1 MKLHVIYKGQ
11 TVDISYDLLYI
22 NADEVNIRFSNSNA
36 QSCKFLTQY
45 LEANRLDYVLKDRED
60 YKEIVVLPD
69 IFALTLSTK
78 GAYRSPVVKDNLYDA
93 IIERSN
99 DIELA
104 RNAIREFNRNVK
116 EIDARLADM
125 QDDLSKS
132 EYARSIDNITKEIL
146 EFKRCKQLED
156 LALAE
161 EHLNVPRGTIPTV
174 ETLEVAYEVSTL
186 FKLEDF
192 AKLLYIYGYLEDQ
205 SKLSK
210 KYQKV
215 YDTLGKL
222 EKYMYPEYVKDVE
235 ALGQNLLAELQEKA
249 AKWAENEP
257 NISEWIREICR
268 QFGFE
273 IKSEEG
279 DLEMGFVTAS
289 TSFVIPSSKTS
300 SYAPLRRSNIAN

>member
-60 YKEIVVLPD
+60 YKEVVAFPD

-78 GAYRSPVVKDNLYDA
+78 GTYRSPVIKDNLYDA

-104 RNAIREFNRNVK
+104 RNVIREFNCNVK
-116 EIDARLADM
+116 EIDARLADIRN
-125 QDDLSKS
+125 DSSKS
-132 EYARSIDNITKEIL
+132 EYAQSIDNITKEIL
-146 EFKRCKQLED
+146 EFKRCKQLEA

-161 EHLNVPRGTIPTV
+161 EHLNVSRETMPTV

-215 YDTLGKL
+215 YDTLDKL
-222 EKYMYPEYVKDVE
+222 EKYMYPEYVKEVE

-249 AKWAENEP
+249 AKWVENEP
-257 NISEWIREICR
+257 NISEWIREKCR

-273 IKSEEG
+273 VESVNRE
-279 DLEMGFVTAS
+279 
-289 TSFVIPSSKTS
+289 
-300 SYAPLRRSNIAN
+300 

>member
-11 TVDISYDLLYI
+11 TIDISYDLLYI
-22 NADEVNIRFSNSNA
+22 NTDEVNIRFSNSNA

-60 YKEIVVLPD
+60 YKEIVTLPD
-69 IFALTLSTK
+69 IFALTLNTK
-78 GAYRSPVVKDNLYDA
+78 GTYRSPVIKDNFYDA
-93 IIERSN
+93 IIKRSN

-104 RNAIREFNRNVK
+104 NNAIREFKRNVK
-116 EIDARLADM
+116 IIDAKLVDM

-146 EFKRCKQLED
+146 EFKRCKQLEA
-156 LALAE
+156 LALTE
-161 EHLNVPRGTIPTV
+161 ERLDVSRETMPTV

-192 AKLLYIYGYLEDQ
+192 AKLLYIYKYLEDQ

-215 YDTLGKL
+215 YDVLDKL
-222 EKYMYPEYVKDVE
+222 KEYMYPEYVKEVE
-235 ALGQNLLAELQEKA
+235 ALGQNLFAELQEKA

-257 NISEWIREICR
+257 SISEWIREKCK

-273 IKSEEG
+273 VESEDESE
-279 DLEMGFVTAS
+279 DEE
-289 TSFVIPSSKTS
+289 
-300 SYAPLRRSNIAN
+300 

>member
-1 MKLHVIYKGQ
+1 MIMKLHVIYKGQ

-22 NADEVNIRFSNSNA
+22 NTDEVNIRFSNLNA

-45 LEANRLDYVLKDRED
+45 LEANRLDYILKDRED
-60 YKEIVVLPD
+60 YKEVVALPD

-78 GAYRSPVVKDNLYDA
+78 GTYCSLVVKDNLYDA

-104 RNAIREFNRNVK
+104 HNAIREFKHNVK
-116 EIDARLADM
+116 IIDAKLADM

-146 EFKRCKQLED
+146 EFKRCKQLEA

-161 EHLNVPRGTIPTV
+161 EHLNVSRETIPTV
-174 ETLEVAYEVSTL
+174 ETLEVTYEVSTL

-192 AKLLYIYGYLEDQ
+192 AKLLYIYEYLKDQ

-215 YDTLGKL
+215 YDTLDKL
-222 EKYMYPEYVKDVE
+222 EKYMYPEYVKEIE
-235 ALGQNLLAELQEKA
+235 ALGQNLFTELQEKA
-249 AKWAENEP
+249 AKWAENES
-257 NISEWIREICR
+257 NINEWIREKCR
-268 QFGFE
+268 RFGFE
-273 IKSEEG
+273 VESEDESE
-279 DLEMGFVTAS
+279 DED
-289 TSFVIPSSKTS
+289 
-300 SYAPLRRSNIAN
+300 

>member
-11 TVDISYDLLYI
+11 TIDISYDLLYI
-22 NADEVNIRFSNSNA
+22 NTDEVNIRFSNSNA

-60 YKEIVVLPD
+60 YKEVVALPD

-78 GAYRSPVVKDNLYDA
+78 GTYRSPVVKDNLYDA
-93 IIERSN
+93 IVEHGN
-99 DIELA
+99 DIELTY
-104 RNAIREFNRNVK
+104 NAIRKFNRNVK

-125 QDDLSKS
+125 RNDLSKS

-146 EFKRCKQLED
+146 EFKRCKQLEA

-161 EHLNVPRGTIPTV
+161 EHLNVSRETIPTV

-215 YDTLGKL
+215 YDILDKL
-222 EKYMYPEYVKDVE
+222 DNYMYPEYVKEIE

-257 NISEWIREICR
+257 NISEWIREKCK

-273 IKSEEG
+273 VESEDE
-279 DLEMGFVTAS
+279 E
-289 TSFVIPSSKTS
+289 
-300 SYAPLRRSNIAN
+300 

>member
-1 MKLHVIYKGQ
+1 MIMKLHVIYKGQ

-22 NADEVNIRFSNSNA
+22 NTDEVNIRFYNSNG

-45 LEANRLDYVLKDRED
+45 LEANRLDYILKDRED
-60 YKEIVVLPD
+60 YKDIVTLPD

-78 GAYRSPVVKDNLYDA
+78 GTYRSPVVKDNLYDA
-93 IIERSN
+93 IIKCSN
-99 DIELA
+99 DIKLA
-104 RNAIREFNRNVK
+104 HNAIRGFKYNVK
-116 EIDARLADM
+116 EIDAKLADM
-125 QDDLSKS
+125 RNDLSKS

-146 EFKRCKQLED
+146 EFERCKRLEV
-156 LALAE
+156 LVLAE
-161 EHLNVPRGTIPTV
+161 EHLDVLRETIPTV

-192 AKLLYIYGYLEDQ
+192 AKLLYIYEYLEKQ

-215 YDTLGKL
+215 YDTLDKL
-222 EKYMYPEYVKDVE
+222 EKYMYPEYVKEVE
-235 ALGQNLLAELQEKA
+235 ALGQNLFAELQEKA

-257 NISEWIREICR
+257 NISEWIREKCR

-273 IKSEEG
+273 VESEDG
-279 DLEMGFVTAS
+279 D
-289 TSFVIPSSKTS
+289 
-300 SYAPLRRSNIAN
+300 

>member
-22 NADEVNIRFSNSNA
+22 NTDEVNIRFSNSNA
-36 QSCKFLTQY
+36 DSCKFLTQY
-45 LEANRLDYVLKDRED
+45 LEANRLYYVLKDRED
-60 YKEIVVLPD
+60 YKEIVTFPD

-78 GAYRSPVVKDNLYDA
+78 GTYRSPVVKDNLYDA
-93 IIERSN
+93 IIKRSN

-104 RNAIREFNRNVK
+104 HNAIREFKRNVK
-116 EIDARLADM
+116 IIDAKLADM

-146 EFKRCKQLED
+146 EFKRYKQLEA
-156 LALAE
+156 LALTE
-161 EHLNVPRGTIPTV
+161 EHLDVSRETIPTV

-192 AKLLYIYGYLEDQ
+192 AKLLYIYRYLEDQ

-215 YDTLGKL
+215 YEVLDKL
-222 EKYMYPEYVKDVE
+222 EMYMYPEYVKEVE
-235 ALGQNLLAELQEKA
+235 ALGKNLLAELQE
-249 AKWAENEP
+249 
-257 NISEWIREICR
+257 
-268 QFGFE
+268 
-273 IKSEEG
+273 
-279 DLEMGFVTAS
+279 
-289 TSFVIPSSKTS
+289 
-300 SYAPLRRSNIAN
+300 

>member
-1 MKLHVIYKGQ
+1 MKLHVIYKDQ

-22 NADEVNIRFSNSNA
+22 NTDEVNIRFSNSNA

-60 YKEIVVLPD
+60 YKEVVALPD

-78 GAYRSPVVKDNLYDA
+78 DTYRSPVVKDNLYDA
-93 IIERSN
+93 IVEHGN
-99 DIELA
+99 DIKLA
-104 RNAIREFNRNVK
+104 HNAIREFNRNVK

-125 QDDLSKS
+125 RNDLSKS

-146 EFKRCKQLED
+146 EFKRCKQLEA

-161 EHLNVPRGTIPTV
+161 EHIDVSRETIPTV

-215 YDTLGKL
+215 YEVLDKL
-222 EKYMYPEYVKDVE
+222 EKCMYPEYVKEVE
-235 ALGQNLLAELQEKA
+235 ALGQNLFAELQEKA

-257 NISEWIREICR
+257 NISEWIREKCR

-273 IKSEEG
+273 VESEDESE
-279 DLEMGFVTAS
+279 DEE
-289 TSFVIPSSKTS
+289 
-300 SYAPLRRSNIAN
+300 

>member
-11 TVDISYDLLYI
+11 PVDISYDLLYI
-22 NADEVNIRFSNSNA
+22 NVDEVNIRFSNSNA

-60 YKEIVVLPD
+60 YKEIVTLPD
-69 IFALTLSTK
+69 IFALTLSAKDT
-78 GAYRSPVVKDNLYDA
+78 YYSSVVKDNLYDA

-104 RNAIREFNRNVK
+104 HNAIKEFNLNVK
-116 EIDARLADM
+116 EIDAKLTDM
-125 QDDLSKS
+125 RNDSSNS

-146 EFKRCKQLED
+146 EFRRCKQLEA

-161 EHLNVPRGTIPTV
+161 EHLNVSRETIPTV

-215 YDTLGKL
+215 YEVLDKL
-222 EKYMYPEYVKDVE
+222 EKYMYPEYVKEIE
-235 ALGQNLLAELQEKA
+235 ALGQNLFAELQEKA

-257 NISEWIREICR
+257 NISEWIREKCR

-273 IKSEEG
+273 VESEDE
-279 DLEMGFVTAS
+279 E
-289 TSFVIPSSKTS
+289 
-300 SYAPLRRSNIAN
+300 

>member
-1 MKLHVIYKGQ
+1 MIMKLHVIYKGQ

-22 NADEVNIRFSNSNA
+22 NTDEVNIRFSNSNA

-45 LEANRLDYVLKDRED
+45 LEANLLDYVLKDRED
-60 YKEIVVLPD
+60 YKEIVTLPD

-78 GAYRSPVVKDNLYDA
+78 GTYHSPVIKDNFYDA
-93 IIERSN
+93 IIKRSN

-104 RNAIREFNRNVK
+104 HNAIREFKRNVK
-116 EIDARLADM
+116 IINAKLADM

-146 EFKRCKQLED
+146 EFKRCKQLEA

-161 EHLNVPRGTIPTV
+161 EHLDVSRETIPTV
-174 ETLEVAYEVSTL
+174 ETLEVVYEVSTL

-192 AKLLYIYGYLEDQ
+192 AKLLCIYRYLKDQ

-215 YDTLGKL
+215 YDTLDKL
-222 EKYMYPEYVKDVE
+222 EKYMYPEYVKEVE
-235 ALGQNLLAELQEKA
+235 ALGQNLFAELQEKA
-249 AKWAENEP
+249 AKWAEYEP
-257 NISEWIREICR
+257 NINEWIREKCR
-268 QFGFE
+268 QLGFE
-273 IKSEEG
+273 VKSENGEWKWH
-279 DLEMGFVTAS
+279 L
-289 TSFVIPSSKTS
+289 
-300 SYAPLRRSNIAN
+300 

>member
-22 NADEVNIRFSNSNA
+22 NTDEVNIRFSNSNA

-60 YKEIVVLPD
+60 YKEIVTLPD

-78 GAYRSPVVKDNLYDA
+78 GTYRSPVIKDNLYDA
-93 IIERSN
+93 IIKRSN
-99 DIELA
+99 DIELTH
-104 RNAIREFNRNVK
+104 NTIREFKRNVK
-116 EIDARLADM
+116 IIDAKLADM

-146 EFKRCKQLED
+146 EFKRCKQLEA
-156 LALAE
+156 LALIE
-161 EHLNVPRGTIPTV
+161 KHFDVSRKTIPTV

-192 AKLLYIYGYLEDQ
+192 VKLLYIYRYLKDQ

-215 YDTLGKL
+215 YDTLDKL
-222 EKYMYPEYVKDVE
+222 DKYMYPEYVKEVE
-235 ALGQNLLAELQEKA
+235 ALGQNLFAELQEKA
-249 AKWAENEP
+249 AKWAEYEP
-257 NISEWIREICR
+257 NISEWIREKCR
-268 QFGFE
+268 ELGFE
-273 IKSEEG
+273 VKREDEE
-279 DLEMGFVTAS
+279 
-289 TSFVIPSSKTS
+289 
-300 SYAPLRRSNIAN
+300 